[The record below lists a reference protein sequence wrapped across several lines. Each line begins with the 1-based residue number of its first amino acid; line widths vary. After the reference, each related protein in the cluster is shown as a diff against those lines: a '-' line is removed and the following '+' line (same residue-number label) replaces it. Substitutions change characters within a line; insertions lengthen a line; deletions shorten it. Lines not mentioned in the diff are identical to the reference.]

1 MLLKEPD
8 MLVGNT
14 QKIVFK
20 LVGVYTPIF
29 HFHKYTFFY
38 VGTLTIDNISL
49 LPTPPFFTAHNI
61 NINTQTRSQYR
72 KIKKD
77 KKRQTSESL

>member
-1 MLLKEPD
+1 MLLKESD

-29 HFHKYTFFY
+29 HFHTCTFFY

-49 LPTPPFFTAHNI
+49 FPTPSFFAEHHY
-61 NINTQTRSQYR
+61 TQY
-72 KIKKD
+72 KHK
-77 KKRQTSESL
+77 